1 LHLAQ
6 ALILAVTQ
14 GATELFPISSVGHGV
29 IIPYLLHWSY
39 NQQSLLPFM
48 VMLHLGTA
56 LALLLYFRRDWW
68 DFLLSVFDPRRAD
81 GRRLL
86 AMVIIGTVPAA
97 VIGFAFEKKF
107 TALFPDARSASFFL
121 IVNGLFLWLGERL
134 RGRGHKGLERL
145 KPVQALI
152 IGILQSLALVPGFSR
167 SGVTMVG
174 GLIYGY
180 THEAAARFAFLLA
193 TPIILG
199 AAVLEVPKMLKF
211 GHSQMAIAS
220 VGGLAAGIVAFLS
233 VSFLMRYF
241 RRREVEALR
250 PFAYYCLVLGLAVF
264 LRTVF

>member
-1 LHLAQ
+1 MHLLQ

-29 IIPYLLHWSY
+29 IIPYLLHWTY

-48 VMLHLGTA
+48 VMLHIGTA
-56 LALLLYFRRDWW
+56 LALLLYFWRDWY
-68 DFLLSVFDPRRAD
+68 DFVLSIFDARRTN

-86 AMVIIGTVPAA
+86 IMVIIGTIPAA
-97 VIGFAFEKKF
+97 IIGFVFEKKF

-121 IVNGLFLWLGERL
+121 IVNGLFLLVGEWL
-134 RGRGHKGLERL
+134 RGRGQKGLDRL
-145 KPVQALI
+145 KPVQALV
-152 IGILQSLALVPGFSR
+152 IGILQALALIPGFSR

-199 AAVLEVPKMLKF
+199 AAVLEVPKMLKY
-211 GHSQMAIAS
+211 GHSQVAIAS
-220 VGGLAAGIVAFLS
+220 VGGLVAGIVAFLS

-241 RRREVEALR
+241 KKREVEALR
-250 PFAYYCLVLGLAVF
+250 PFAYYCLIVGLAVF
-264 LRTVF
+264 VRTVF